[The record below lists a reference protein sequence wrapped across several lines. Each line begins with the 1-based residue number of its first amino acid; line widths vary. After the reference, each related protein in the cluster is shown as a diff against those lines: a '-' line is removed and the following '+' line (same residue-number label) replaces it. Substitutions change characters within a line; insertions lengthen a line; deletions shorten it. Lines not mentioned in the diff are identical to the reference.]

1 MTRALVDSVFE
12 SPPFEGTPA
21 PKMGLESR
29 PSGADH
35 RIVSV
40 SGVPSVGG
48 QTVYPGLSGLRDATV
63 RLDVAA
69 SNLANLQSA
78 GFSPSRVVSG
88 TLPGGGV
95 ESIVIR
101 DDATEGVDLV
111 TELVSMMM
119 ARLAFSANLA
129 ALTQTFETQRSVLD
143 IVG

>member
-1 MTRALVDSVFE
+1 MRQCIAAG
-12 SPPFEGTPA
+12 PP
-21 PKMGLESR
+21 KIGLEPV

-35 RIVSV
+35 RIVSM
-40 SGVPSVGG
+40 SAVPSVGG
-48 QTVYPGLSGLRDATV
+48 LTVYPGLSGVRDATV

-69 SNLANLQSA
+69 SNIANLQSE
-78 GFSPSRVVSG
+78 GFSPSRVVST

-101 DDATEGVDLV
+101 DEAAEGVDLV
-111 TELVSMMM
+111 TELVGMMM

-129 ALTQTFETQRSVLD
+129 ALTRTLETERSVLD